1 MLYSVNFLR
10 SAASFSYPR
19 DDAGFKRRWVEIA
32 RILWIPQRN
41 ALEQSSIRKA
51 FDHIAGQS
59 RSIEIPALRHRKNGK
74 AAHLVYSTR
83 ERPPGFRATVSIC
96 AQEDG
101 RLERRVS
108 GTQRH
113 GTASTE
119 NKAQTMPEISV
130 ADFWVDDLSRLAGS
144 PNDRSQY
151 TQNFHSRIHDPV
163 FLAIY
168 GV

>member
-1 MLYSVNFLR
+1 ME
-10 SAASFSYPR
+10 P
-19 DDAGFKRRWVEIA
+19 WV
-32 RILWIPQRN
+32 N
-41 ALEQSSIRKA
+41 ALRQ
-51 FDHIAGQS
+51 
-59 RSIEIPALRHRKNGK
+59 RSVQPDGMVSQLFFVAYNMW
-74 AAHLVYSTR
+74 LVVSGAESSTR

>member
-1 MLYSVNFLR
+1 MTLVSSAGGLKLHGSSGYHNGMLWNRVPYGRLSITSPAR
-10 SAASFSYPR
+10 
-19 DDAGFKRRWVEIA
+19 AG
-32 RILWIPQRN
+32 L
-41 ALEQSSIRKA
+41 
-51 FDHIAGQS
+51 S
-59 RSIEIPALRHRKNGK
+59 RSRRFGIEKMGK
-74 AAHLVYSTR
+74 PTR